1 MASFRQICANR
12 KNASKSTGPK
22 TAEGK
27 NRCRGNALRHGL
39 AGAGVV
45 LPQEEAAAVAG
56 RTASWSESLKPTN
69 AYQGWLVGTLVTQ
82 SVRIDRCTSH
92 ETTLRTL
99 EVERAGLR
107 WDEERRL
114 DAAELGERLAK
125 SPALTALRLTR
136 TRHGC
141 DWLIARWE
149 GLARALEAK
158 GDWDDAQ
165 RTLALDL
172 LGLPPNLRDGPAPFD
187 RLAAAA
193 VGIDTPTARLEF
205 LAAEIERLEALKADA
220 LDDLDAEERAAA
232 EVGLGA
238 ETSRELRLLRRYESA
253 CSLRMDRAFNRLH
266 AARRDPSAPV
276 DPEFSAPE
284 PARPEPPAAVV
295 AAPPVRPAA
304 PPVAAVAPPAA
315 PRPVAVVAPV
325 ATRREGLA
333 SLVPVSASPGNR
345 KDRRAQKAAARRSS

>member
-1 MASFRQICANR
+1 MASLRKIQSNR
-12 KNASKSTGPK
+12 RNAAKSTGPK

-27 NRCRGNALRHGL
+27 DRCRRNAVRHGL

-45 LPQEEAAAVAG
+45 MPHDDAAAVAG
-56 RTASWSESLKPTN
+56 RTASWLKSLKPAD
-69 AYQGWLVGTLVTQ
+69 AYQGWLVGHLATQ
-82 SVRIDRCTSH
+82 SHRIDRCVSH

-99 EVERAGLR
+99 EAERAGLR

-114 DAAELGERLAK
+114 DAAELGDKLAR
-125 SPALTALRLTR
+125 SPTLTAVRLTG
-136 TRHGC
+136 TRQGC
-141 DWLIARWE
+141 DWLISRWQ
-149 GLARALEAK
+149 GLARTLEAV
-158 GDWDDAQ
+158 GDWDDAR

-172 LGLPPNLRDGPAPFD
+172 LGTPPDLRDGPAPFD
-187 RLAAAA
+187 P
-193 VGIDTPTARLEF
+193 DTAEGENDGPAARLIF
-205 LAAEIERLEALKADA
+205 LAGEIERLEALKADA
-220 LDDLDAEERAAA
+220 LDDLDAEEQAAA
-232 EVGLGA
+232 VVGLGV
-238 ETSRELRLLRRYESA
+238 ETSRALQLVRRYESA

-276 DPEFSAPE
+276 DAEFSTPE

-295 AAPPVRPAA
+295 PAPPVRPAA
-304 PPVAAVAPPAA
+304 PPVATVAPPAA